1 MSGKPTAPF
10 RLTVEDVLAISDAL
24 MDAAAPI
31 SMLLPSTG
39 TELELFTSK
48 NGCRRCDVHV
58 EVEDDDTERKDG
70 WMKLM
75 EQNVGKSS
83 AAAARARAGAK
94 IVHILPLYP
103 DGKHLS
109 TNCWGLVEDGAIA
122 KNSKVALSLKD
133 ENAVLKDEN
142 AALKRRIAELEGEA
156 DAALKGGK
164 KGRKKARA

>member
-1 MSGKPTAPF
+1 
-10 RLTVEDVLAISDAL
+10 
-24 MDAAAPI
+24 
-31 SMLLPSTG
+31 MLLPSTG

-94 IVHILPLYP
+94 IVRHNTVLCPLNIRAVACACVCVNEPSLRDAYSN
-103 DGKHLS
+103 GQCVRVRVYVSMNRLS
-109 TNCWGLVEDGAIA
+109 GMP
-122 KNSKVALSLKD
+122 S
-133 ENAVLKDEN
+133 
-142 AALKRRIAELEGEA
+142 
-156 DAALKGGK
+156 
-164 KGRKKARA
+164 

>member
-1 MSGKPTAPF
+1 
-10 RLTVEDVLAISDAL
+10 
-24 MDAAAPI
+24 
-31 SMLLPSTG
+31 MLLPSTG

-94 IVHILPLYP
+94 IVRITVLCPLNIRAVACACVCVNEPSLRDAYSN
-103 DGKHLS
+103 GQCVRVCVYVSMNRLS
-109 TNCWGLVEDGAIA
+109 GMP
-122 KNSKVALSLKD
+122 S
-133 ENAVLKDEN
+133 
-142 AALKRRIAELEGEA
+142 
-156 DAALKGGK
+156 
-164 KGRKKARA
+164 